1 MSFSEILKN
10 TVDKVDGAVSAMIIG
25 TDGIS
30 VQEHSTEQLV
40 DLTDLSAE
48 ASQMIKDISLAADN
62 LGLGEAKEFSIIS
75 DRCGIIIMVVRRY
88 KHSAGI
94 LVRYDRPA
102 VHRRVHILGALAAAR
117 ADVHRYRY
125 ARRILRVAGSRAGNR
140 ISYGNCADSLGR
152 ERVHGAVIA
161 YEADLSVD

>member
-10 TVDKVDGAVSAMIIG
+10 TVDKVDGMIIG

-75 DRCGIIIMVVRRY
+75 DRCGIIMRKINADYYLALVIKPEGNYGKGRF
-88 KHSAGI
+88 I
-94 LVRYDRPA
+94 LK
-102 VHRRVHILGALAAAR
+102 
-117 ADVHRYRY
+117 
-125 ARRILRVAGSRAGNR
+125 
-140 ISYGNCADSLGR
+140 ISIPKLEG
-152 ERVHGAVIA
+152 EF
-161 YEADLSVD
+161 